1 MMAAP
6 TTDLPLMVLI
16 GDHLLLTVVAPEAE
30 DNYWREIAR
39 KKRANSLY
47 RSLTVRERLSRIR
60 EGLAFPA
67 YTASGAGPMWMSR
80 HGPASKT
87 LDLTMQQ
94 LEESEEELNVA
105 MMGMARTR
113 VALAKA
119 EAAYA
124 EVLLLKLVVVRGF

>member
-1 MMAAP
+1 MDAP
-6 TTDLPLMVLI
+6 SNLVLI
-16 GDHLLLTVVAPEAE
+16 GGHLLTMAAEAE
-30 DNYWREIAR
+30 DSYWRESAR

-47 RSLTVRERLSRIR
+47 RSLSVREHLSRVR
-60 EGLAFPA
+60 EGLAFSA
-67 YTASGAGPMWMSR
+67 YTASGAGPMWLCR

-87 LDLTMQQ
+87 LDLTTQQ
-94 LEESEEELNVA
+94 LVESEEELKDA

-124 EVLLLKLVVVRGF
+124 EVLLKVVIARGF